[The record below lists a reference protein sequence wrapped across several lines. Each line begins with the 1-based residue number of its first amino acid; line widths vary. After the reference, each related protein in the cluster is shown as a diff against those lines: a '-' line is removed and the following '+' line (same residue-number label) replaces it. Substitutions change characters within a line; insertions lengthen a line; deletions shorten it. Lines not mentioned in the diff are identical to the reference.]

1 MEADTEDKVSP
12 VDSLVSVV
20 VSVIRLDCEESLF
33 NPWLVV
39 IVDKLFKFV
48 VDVNVV
54 ISVLHVGVNVEVS
67 VIFDAVVEDPSFNS
81 VLHVVNFKVV
91 FEFVVI
97 VDSMVISVWHVEDD
111 FVESNILDL
120 VVKKWKQTLRIRF
133 HQWIV

>member
-1 MEADTEDKVSP
+1 MVEDTDDKVSP
-12 VDSLVSVV
+12 ADSLVSVV

-39 IVDKLFKFV
+39 IIDKLYKFA

-67 VIFDAVVEDPSFNS
+67 VIFDAVVEDSSFNS
-81 VLHVVNFKVV
+81 LLHVVNFKVV

-120 VVKKWKQTLRIRF
+120 VVKKW
-133 HQWIV
+133 

>member
-97 VDSMVISVWHVEDD
+97 DDSMVISFWHVVDD

>member
-67 VIFDAVVEDPSFNS
+67 VIFDAIVEDPSFNS

-120 VVKKWKQTLRIRF
+120 VVKKWKQTLRIMF
-133 HQWIV
+133 HQWII

>member
-1 MEADTEDKVSP
+1 MEADTEDKVSQ
-12 VDSLVSVV
+12 VDSSVSVV

-39 IVDKLFKFV
+39 IIDKLYKFA

-54 ISVLHVGVNVEVS
+54 ISVLHVGVIVELS

-81 VLHVVNFKVV
+81 VLHVVNFNVV

-133 HQWIV
+133 HQWIA

>member
-1 MEADTEDKVSP
+1 MVEDTDDKVSP
-12 VDSLVSVV
+12 ADSLVSVV

-33 NPWLVV
+33 NPWLVL

-97 VDSMVISVWHVEDD
+97 VDSVMISFWHVVDD
-111 FVESNILDL
+111 FVESNILVL
-120 VVKKWKQTLRIRF
+120 VVVNMVEDTEC
-133 HQWIV
+133 

>member
-1 MEADTEDKVSP
+1 M
-12 VDSLVSVV
+12 
-20 VSVIRLDCEESLF
+20 
-33 NPWLVV
+33 

-97 VDSMVISVWHVEDD
+97 VDSMVISVWHVDDD

>member
-97 VDSMVISVWHVEDD
+97 VDSIVISVWHVVDD
-111 FVESNILDL
+111 FVESNILVL
-120 VVKKWKQTLRIRF
+120 VVVNMVEDTEC
-133 HQWIV
+133 